1 MYART
6 GHLRM
11 TTAREILEQLNNFV
25 KKNLMIEEENGN
37 GNGNA
42 VDSGLI
48 VIEEPTN
55 T

>member
-37 GNGNA
+37 GNA